1 MTDRPP
7 TRSID
12 RRRGELPAGLAD
24 AADAFEGYLAVECG
38 LSRATLEAYGRD
50 AIELFEDARAAGAC
64 DLGGLTATRGTEHI
78 RALSR
83 RGLAPGTIA
92 RRLSTIRVLSRWL
105 LATGRV
111 EHDPS
116 ALIEAPARWRRLPGV
131 LTPSS
136 MRRLLE
142 APGPPETPGPGPELW
157 RRDRAILELLYASGL
172 RASELC
178 ALELSS
184 MIEPLRALRITGK
197 GGRQR
202 LVPLGEPAESAL
214 NVYLNG
220 CRRTLVEANIAR
232 GEPGRDGG
240 RVFLSKSGRPLDR
253 VRVWQLVSGW
263 ARRAGIGHV
272 HPHQL
277 RHSFATDLLAGGAD
291 LRAVQELLGHADITT
306 TQIYTHVDR
315 TALKAMHARLHP
327 RG

>member
-1 MTDRPP
+1 VTGRPP

-12 RRRGELPAGLAD
+12 ARRAALPARLAEL
-24 AADAFEGYLAVECG
+24 AEAFEGYLAVECG

-50 AIELFEDARAAGAC
+50 AVELFEDAAASGVAEPE
-64 DLGGLTATRGTEHI
+64 GLSAKGVTEHV

-83 RGLAPGTIA
+83 RGLSSGTIA

-111 EHDPS
+111 EHDPA

-142 APGPPETPGPGPELW
+142 APAPPEKPGSGPALW
-157 RRDRAILELLYASGL
+157 QRDKAILELLYASGL

-178 ALELSS
+178 SLELAA
-184 MIEPLRALRITGK
+184 MIDPLRALRITGK

-202 LVPLGEPAESAL
+202 LVPLGEPADRAITA
-214 NVYLNG
+214 YLNG
-220 CRRTLVEANIAR
+220 CRRALVEANITR
-232 GEPGRDGG
+232 GEPGRDAG
-240 RVFLSKSGRPLDR
+240 RVFLSKTGRPLDR
-253 VRVWQLVSGW
+253 VRIY
-263 ARRAGIGHV
+263 ARSAGIGHV

-315 TALKAMHARLHP
+315 STLKAMHAKLHP